1 MNRKRVVSFLMAL
14 MLFVGSAV
22 QPVQAATISSSRKK
36 EQALKAQKEKIKK
49 EQLSLKEQLDAI
61 IEDMEKTQAEVVA
74 KEDELAI
81 AEDELIAA
89 QIKQN
94 DQYERMKIRIKYMYE
109 NGNTEMLE
117 VLLAAESMGDFLNK
131 AEYVQQ
137 ISEYDRKMLEEFQKL
152 VEEVGAKEA
161 LLQKEKEELV
171 VLQNKLEANQKKV
184 NNLLAS
190 KNEEASELDAEI
202 AKNAKVLNKLLA
214 DAAEAERK
222 KQEAANGGGSGKPG
236 KPSKPV
242 ISGNGFLSNPC
253 PAAYISSEYGPRK
266 APVPGAS
273 TFHEGRDYAAPSGT
287 PIYAAADGKVIRTG
301 YHQIRGN
308 YVVVD
313 HGGGIVTWYQHCT
326 SVFVKQ
332 GQKVSRGQNIAT
344 VGATGRVSGPHLH
357 FIVEENGK
365 SVDPRKY
372 L

>member
-1 MNRKRVVSFLMAL
+1 MNRKKVVSLLMAF

-22 QPVQAATISSSRKK
+22 QPVQAATINTAKKK
-36 EQALKAQKEKIKK
+36 EQVLKERKEKIKK
-49 EQLSLKEQLDAI
+49 EQLSLKEKLNTI
-61 IEDMEKTQAEVVA
+61 IAEMEKTQADVVA

-89 QIKQN
+89 RIKQN
-94 DQYERMKIRIKYMYE
+94 EQYERMKIRIKYMYE
-109 NGNTEMLE
+109 NGDTEMLE
-117 VLLAAESMGDFLNK
+117 VLLTAESMGDFLNK

-137 ISEYDRKMLEEFQKL
+137 VSEYDRKMLQEFQKL

-161 LLQKEKEELV
+161 LLQKEKEELI
-171 VLQNKLEANQKKV
+171 VLQEKLEKNQKAV
-184 NNLLAS
+184 NELISS
-190 KNEEASELDAEI
+190 KNAEASELDAEI
-202 AKNAKVLNKLLA
+202 SKNSKILKKLLA
-214 DAAEAERK
+214 DAAESERK
-222 KQEAANGGGSGKPG
+222 KQEAANSGNSGGGKP
-236 KPSKPV
+236 KPPV
-242 ISGNGFLSNPC
+242 VSGNGFLSNPC

-266 APVPGAS
+266 APVAGAS

-287 PIYAAADGKVIRTG
+287 PIYAAADGKVVQSG
-301 YHQIRGN
+301 YHSVRGN

-326 SVFVKQ
+326 SIYVKR
-332 GQKVSRGQNIAT
+332 GQSVSRGQNIAT

-365 SVDPRKY
+365 LVDPRKY